1 MKYVKNYKL
10 FESASDDIN
19 HYLDVL
25 ETDKEEIKYILID
38 LIDLG
43 YTISYDIS
51 FVGADGKSRID
62 KRSNE
67 NTPKLAI
74 NLKAPSDINVQR
86 SKYTDTKLLG
96 YLTRIT
102 NHVINTFSDKC
113 EVYYLF
119 GGGSWD
125 ITYVFKFPV
134 EKDDTKLK
142 FDTKDLREV
151 LNQSLVSDDFILFDD
166 YTIETSDSFND
177 NELFKIKIDLN
188 SRDSKATELFSS
200 IIDDEKNNV
209 KRNYSDNEEESF
221 DLIKKIL
228 IKFIDNLDKKYNM
241 KFGFESLGS
250 NTLHDNKDLSSHNV
264 RNGRIYY
271 LSKDEKVEFLKLN
284 YNSNFKEYKRSVKSG
299 LFKRRDI
306 RIGLEDKMEIGF
318 KLA

>member
-43 YTISYDIS
+43 YTISYDIA

-74 NLKAPSDINVQR
+74 KLKAPSDINVQK
-86 SKYTDTKLLG
+86 SKYKDTKLLG
-96 YLTRIT
+96 SLTRIT
-102 NHVINTFSDKC
+102 NHVINTFSEKC

-125 ITYVFKFPV
+125 ITYVLQFPV

-142 FDTKDLREV
+142 FDTNDLREV
-151 LNQSLVSDDFILFDD
+151 LNKSLVSDDFILFDD
-166 YTIETSDSFND
+166 YTIETGDSFND
-177 NELFKIKIDLN
+177 NELFKINIDITN
-188 SRDSKATELFSS
+188 RDNKATELFSS
-200 IIDDEKNNV
+200 ISDVE
-209 KRNYSDNEEESF
+209 NYSDNEEESF
-221 DLIKKIL
+221 DLIKRIL
-228 IKFIDNLDKKYNM
+228 IQFIDNLSKKYNM

-250 NTLHDNKDLSSHNV
+250 NILYDNKDLSSHHV
-264 RNGRIYY
+264 RNGIIYY
-271 LSKDEKVEFLKLN
+271 QSKDERVEFLKLN
-284 YNSNFKEYKRSVKSG
+284 YNSNFKQYKRSVKSG
-299 LFKRRDI
+299 LFKRREI
-306 RIGLEDKMEIGF
+306 KIGLEDKMEIGF

>member
-10 FESASDDIN
+10 FESVSDDIN

-43 YTISYDIS
+43 YTISYDIA

-151 LNQSLVSDDFILFDD
+151 LNQSLVSDDD

-177 NELFKIKIDLN
+177 NEIFKIKIDIN
-188 SRDSKATELFSS
+188 NPEIKAFDISS
-200 IIDDEKNNV
+200 TIKDNE
-209 KRNYSDNEEESF
+209 NYSDNEEESF
-221 DLIKKIL
+221 DFIKKIL
-228 IKFIDNLDKKYNM
+228 IKFIDNLNKKYNM

-250 NTLHDNKDLSSHNV
+250 NILDGSKPLSSRHV
-264 RNGRIYY
+264 RKGIIYY
-271 LSKDEKVEFLKLN
+271 QSKDGERVEFLKLN

-299 LFKRRDI
+299 LFKRREI
-306 RIGLEDKMEIGF
+306 NIGLEDKLRVGF